1 MNVRVILIICVC
13 KLQIELSDNQING
26 DELDKLCLYKDS
38 LTILKICNNKIN
50 TLEQV
55 NKLKDLDKLIKL
67 DLSGNDVCDI
77 ENYRDKVF
85 DDLKNLQC
93 LDGKDRD
100 LQSVE
105 SDDDDD
111 YGGESGEFDMD
122 DDLAIPD
129 DVLARLDPEI
139 REKYE
144 KGEITQAELVDFLQ
158 EDGEYD
164 FADQDE
170 LN

>member
-1 MNVRVILIICVC
+1 M
-13 KLQIELSDNQING
+13 SDNQING

-85 DDLKNLQC
+85 DDLKNL
-93 LDGKDRD
+93 
-100 LQSVE
+100 
-105 SDDDDD
+105 
-111 YGGESGEFDMD
+111 
-122 DDLAIPD
+122 
-129 DVLARLDPEI
+129 
-139 REKYE
+139 
-144 KGEITQAELVDFLQ
+144 
-158 EDGEYD
+158 
-164 FADQDE
+164 
-170 LN
+170 

>member
-1 MNVRVILIICVC
+1 
-13 KLQIELSDNQING
+13 
-26 DELDKLCLYKDS
+26 
-38 LTILKICNNKIN
+38 
-50 TLEQV
+50 
-55 NKLKDLDKLIKL
+55 
-67 DLSGNDVCDI
+67 
-77 ENYRDKVF
+77 
-85 DDLKNLQC
+85 
-93 LDGKDRD
+93 
-100 LQSVE
+100 
-105 SDDDDD
+105 
-111 YGGESGEFDMD
+111 MD